1 MLFEI
6 YDDIYAVGDLPAIYF
21 KKFNALIIADIHLGF
36 EEDMASKGIFL
47 PRVQLRKSIE
57 IIDKAQNMTRAA
69 QLIIAGDVKHHF
81 EKLGRREVRDL
92 REFFEYVSRRF
103 EKIIIVRGNHDTFM
117 YSFSRKLGIEL
128 YDKLWLNNVLLVHG
142 HRELD
147 KSDSFDIVIM
157 GHEHPS
163 ISLKDP
169 VTGYGIK
176 IQCHLIVPLR
186 RGGKALVLP
195 AMGVYQSGTP
205 ISISREA
212 YLSPIIR
219 DEGILEEA
227 KPYAII
233 EGEGIYE
240 LPKLSSITDL
250 LKII

>member
-6 YDDIYAVGDLPAIYF
+6 YGDIYAVEDLPVIYI
-21 KKFNALIIADIHLGF
+21 KRFNTLVVTDIHLGF

-57 IIDKAQNMTRAA
+57 IIDRAQNKTKAL

-92 REFFEYVSRRF
+92 KEFFKYVLKRF
-103 EKIIIVRGNHDTFM
+103 EKVIVVRGNHDTFM
-117 YSFSRKLGIEL
+117 YSFSRKLDIEL
-128 YDKLWLNNVLLVHG
+128 YDKLWLDNILIVHG

-147 KSDSFDIVIM
+147 RNDSFDILIM

-169 VTGYGIK
+169 ITSYGIK
-176 IQCHLIVPLR
+176 IQCYLLVPLK
-186 RGGKALVLP
+186 RGGRALVLP
-195 AMGVYQSGTP
+195 AMGVYQSGTSV
-205 ISISREA
+205 SISREV
-212 YLSPIIR
+212 YLSPILR

-233 EGEGIYE
+233 DGEGVYE
-240 LPKLSSITDL
+240 LPKLSSIIDL
-250 LKII
+250 MKII